1 MYGYRQIIFK
11 ITCRTP
17 SGHQCLYIFNKY
29 VIVEI
34 LPYNFFL
41 SPETFL
47 YVDLGDQIDLGASDA
62 RVKS

>member
-17 SGHQCLYIFNKY
+17 SGHQCLYIFHKY

-34 LPYNFFL
+34 LIFFL